1 MDPTGKI
8 PPQPWMTA
16 PETRDLMK
24 ALKAGNIEAR
34 FIGGCV
40 RDSILKRPVRDID
53 IATPTEPE
61 KVMSVLEQAGVKV
74 IPTGIEHGTI
84 TAIINKHHFE
94 ITTLRIDVETDG
106 RRATVAFTDD
116 WTVDA
121 ARRDF
126 TINTMSATEDGDIF
140 DPYGGLDDLGRGSVR
155 FVGIAENRI
164 NEDVLR
170 MLRFFRFYAEYG
182 KPPMNSEALVACRKL
197 APRLKE
203 LSGERVRGELLRIL
217 MAPNPADTITLMKAE
232 IILKQIL
239 PEAGDV
245 GRLRSLAWLIERG
258 IILND
263 IETDP
268 VRRLGALI
276 KPGTSKNDVD
286 NVCSR
291 LKFSNRER
299 KHLLMMVCPPK
310 TMSSLSIN
318 SASSEKE
325 IRRACYHLGK
335 DLVADKALI
344 EWAGEISTSPH
355 QKPGRS
361 EKWENVLAAITAWQ
375 QVRFPLQGRHGIE
388 LGMEPGPEL
397 GRVLGII
404 EQWWADG
411 DFRANE
417 KGCIEQLR
425 QKLQQNDSDLT
436 II

>member
-8 PPQPWMTA
+8 PPQPWMTS

-24 ALKAGNIEAR
+24 TLKAGDIEAR

-40 RDSILKRPVRDID
+40 RDSILKRPVKDID
-53 IATPTEPE
+53 IATPAEPE
-61 KVMSVLEQAGVKV
+61 KVISVLEQAGVKV

-106 RRATVAFTDD
+106 RRATVAYTDD

-126 TINTMSATEDGDIF
+126 TINTMSANEDGDIF
-140 DPYGGLDDLGRGSVR
+140 DPYGGLDDLGRGNVR
-155 FVGIAENRI
+155 FVGIAQNRI

-182 KPPMNSEALVACRKL
+182 KPPMNAEALIACRKL

-217 MAPNPADTITLMKAE
+217 MAPNPADTIVLMKAE
-232 IILKQIL
+232 NILEQIM

-245 GRLRSLAWLIERG
+245 GRLRALSWLVERG
-258 IILND
+258 ITLND
-263 IETDP
+263 IATDP
-268 VRRLGALI
+268 VRRLGALV
-276 KPGTSKNDVD
+276 KPGASKIDVD
-286 NVCSR
+286 TLCER
-291 LKFSNRER
+291 LKFSKREH
-299 KHLLMMVCPPK
+299 KHLSMIACSSK

-335 DLVADKALI
+335 ELVTDKALI
-344 EWAGEISTSPH
+344 EWAGEISTTPH
-355 QKPGRS
+355 QKPGQT
-361 EKWENVLAAITAWQ
+361 EKWENVLASITAWQ
-375 QVRFPLQGRHGIE
+375 QVRFPLQGRHGIN

-397 GRVLGII
+397 GQVLGII
-404 EQWWADG
+404 EQWWVDG

-417 KGCIEQLR
+417 NDCIEQLR
-425 QKLQQNDSDLT
+425 QKLQQNDSSLT
-436 II
+436 TI